1 MMREQW
7 KMHTPKLIISVSGGK
22 KNFAMNPRLTALFKQ
37 GLMKAADNTGRP
49 ILSSLHESGSAV
61 I

>member
-7 KMHTPKLIISVSGGK
+7 KMHTPKLIISVAGGA

-37 GLMKAADNTGRP
+37 GLIKAADNTG
-49 ILSSLHESGSAV
+49 ILSSLRESGSAV